1 MRSPG
6 PFTQDYAASHDRLT
20 ATVCDRE
27 LVLGTLGPAGTS
39 SHAAALMLKE
49 RMAELNPGGSL
60 HLRLSA
66 KFTEVFGAL
75 LDGSID
81 LALVP
86 SAYHGATAFHWH
98 PRLRLLFHFASP
110 TPDYGLV
117 VRPGSRV
124 PSSRR
129 PTVAVMD
136 EVRVVLDDLWPRVQ
150 PGSPVV
156 VAARS
161 TAHAAQ
167 LLADGSVDVALTNDS
182 ARQRL
187 GLDWVTSRPGVAV
200 VWMVFE
206 ATTTDR

>member
-1 MRSPG
+1 MRSPSL
-6 PFTQDYAASHDRLT
+6 FMQDYAASQDRFT
-20 ATVCDRE
+20 AAVRDRE

-39 SHAAALMLKE
+39 SHAAALILKE
-49 RMAELNPGGSL
+49 RMAELDPGGSL

-66 KFTEVFGAL
+66 RFTEVLTAL

-98 PRLRLLFHFASP
+98 PRLRLLLHFASS

-117 VRPGSRV
+117 LRPGGRL
-124 PSSRR
+124 PNGRT

-150 PGSPVV
+150 PEGPVV

-167 LLADGSVDVALTNDS
+167 LLVDGSVDVALTNDS
-182 ARQRL
+182 TRQQL
-187 GLDWVTSRPGVAV
+187 GLDWVTSRPGVPV